1 MNDEIIGRWN
11 SVVNQGDVVY
21 HLGDFALGRAE
32 NLREWP
38 RKLKGTIVLI
48 TGNHDHK
55 SVGFWA
61 KLGIVAHKRPII
73 VNNMIFS
80 HQPVIDP
87 ELPNIHGH
95 THNNNTNIAGIHIC
109 VSVEQIN
116 YTPIAIERVE
126 EMICEMKKILS

>member
-55 SVGFWA
+55 
-61 KLGIVAHKRPII
+61 
-73 VNNMIFS
+73 
-80 HQPVIDP
+80 
-87 ELPNIHGH
+87 
-95 THNNNTNIAGIHIC
+95 
-109 VSVEQIN
+109 
-116 YTPIAIERVE
+116 
-126 EMICEMKKILS
+126 